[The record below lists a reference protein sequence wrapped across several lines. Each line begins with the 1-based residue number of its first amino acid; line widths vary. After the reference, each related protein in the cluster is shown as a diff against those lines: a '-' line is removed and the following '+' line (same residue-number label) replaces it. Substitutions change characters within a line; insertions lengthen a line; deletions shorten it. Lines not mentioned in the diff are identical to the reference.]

1 MEPMDQSDWFIVAF
15 IAVIFITG
23 AITVFKF
30 IFKK

>member
-1 MEPMDQSDWFIVAF
+1 MESMDRSDWFIVAF
-15 IAVIFITG
+15 IAGIFITG